1 VGEAELCEVFRIS
14 PRDATSI
21 VDENAPAEKRRK
33 LAGTALFHFGA
44 FLNREW
50 RQNDLMWGRLDAAE
64 RIIRCVSQEANTL
77 IHEANLAIAGSEER
91 LTELRKTYEVNRK
104 LPLFTRLKLGFAAGR
119 IVLKMFTGYL
129 MAPALTGGA
138 DPKR

>member
-21 VDENAPAEKRRK
+21 VDENALTEKRRK

-64 RIIRCVSQEANTL
+64 RIIHCILPQAQPLVE
-77 IHEANLAIAGSEER
+77 EANLAIVGSQER
-91 LTELRKTYEVNRK
+91 LTQLRETYEIDRK
-104 LPLFTRLKLGFAAGR
+104 LPVFTRLKLGVRASR
-119 IVLKMFTGYL
+119 IVMKMLAGYFI
-129 MAPALTGGA
+129 
-138 DPKR
+138 K

>member
-21 VDENAPAEKRRK
+21 VDENAPMEKRRK

-50 RQNDLMWGRLDAAE
+50 RRNDLMWGRLDAAE
-64 RIIRCVSQEANTL
+64 RIIRSISPEADAL
-77 IHEANLAIAGSEER
+77 VHEATLAIAGSEGA
-91 LTELRKTYEVNRK
+91 LTQLRETHEVNGK
-104 LPLFTRLKLGFAAGR
+104 LPLFTRLRLGIQVSRVILRMLAAYFIKTR
-119 IVLKMFTGYL
+119 Q
-129 MAPALTGGA
+129 
-138 DPKR
+138 